1 MTEKPAI
8 YTKAHFKVVELSTV
22 TDETI
27 QDALNMWTEKGW
39 QFDQIQFVVR
49 ESSRRPS
56 MAFLFFLQPAA
67 EDEEV
72 RFDVHKQDTHQED
85 DSLTADNENG
95 DYDEINL
102 S

>member
-8 YTKAHFKVVELSTV
+8 HKKAHFKVVEISTV

-27 QDALNMWTEKGW
+27 QDALNRWTEKGW
-39 QFDQIQFVVR
+39 HFDQIQFVVR

-56 MAFLFFLQPAA
+56 MAFLFFLQPAL
-67 EDEEV
+67 EDEAV
-72 RFDVHKQDTHQED
+72 RFDIHKQDMCR
-85 DSLTADNENG
+85 DNEPSTLDGENG
-95 DYDEINL
+95 DCNEIDL